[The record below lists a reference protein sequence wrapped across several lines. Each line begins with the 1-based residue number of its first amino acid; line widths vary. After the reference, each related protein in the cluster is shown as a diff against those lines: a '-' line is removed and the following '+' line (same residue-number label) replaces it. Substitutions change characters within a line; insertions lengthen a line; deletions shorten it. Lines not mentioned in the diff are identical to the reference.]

1 MMKQEITSIPVKLM
15 PNRVRRNYRGGR
27 TLDRIAG
34 VESAADGNRPE
45 EWLLSEVAAV
55 NPGMEPI
62 ADEGISQ
69 VILPDGR
76 VMPLPAWIAAAP
88 AAVLGPGY
96 DGRSAAAGVL
106 VKFLDSSIRL
116 HMQCHPTAEFA
127 LKHFGVNAGKTEG
140 YYILGCR
147 EEVEPYIYLGFQR
160 QPEKSEF
167 RRSIVEQD
175 IPALLS
181 GFDRITI
188 KPGDA
193 FIVPG
198 GVPHAIGEGIFMVEI
213 MEPTDFA
220 VRIEFEREGIVL
232 PEPARFMK
240 RDVDFALSLFDF
252 RARSEE
258 ETRQAFFAEP
268 LLLAENG
275 AGKHWSVLDERHSRC
290 FRLETLEL
298 GKGKF
303 TLATKALQLL
313 VVTAGEGAV
322 ICGDTRIELKYAD
335 RVLLPAAA
343 LPVRVE
349 TRSNLKLAIARR

>member
-1 MMKQEITSIPVKLM
+1 M
-15 PNRVRRNYRGGR
+15 
-27 TLDRIAG
+27 
-34 VESAADGNRPE
+34 
-45 EWLLSEVAAV
+45 
-55 NPGMEPI
+55 
-62 ADEGISQ
+62 
-69 VILPDGR
+69 
-76 VMPLPAWIAAAP
+76 
-88 AAVLGPGY
+88 
-96 DGRSAAAGVL
+96 
-106 VKFLDSSIRL
+106 
-116 HMQCHPTAEFA
+116 
-127 LKHFGVNAGKTEG
+127 
-140 YYILGCR
+140 
-147 EEVEPYIYLGFQR
+147 
-160 QPEKSEF
+160 
-167 RRSIVEQD
+167 EQD

-181 GFDRITI
+181 GFDRIAV

-220 VRIEFEREGIVL
+220 VRIEFEREGIIL

-258 ETRQAFFAEP
+258 ETRRAFFAEP
-268 LLLAENG
+268 VLIAENG

-298 GKGKF
+298 GRGEF
-303 TLATKALQLL
+303 TLATNALQLL

-322 ICGDTRIELKYAD
+322 ICKDTRIELKYAD

-343 LPVRVE
+343 LPV
-349 TRSNLKLAIARR
+349 KLESGSGMKIAIARR